1 MNKKTDFSPK
11 KLKQLKQILD
21 RSLTRLDKPV
31 LARLQV
37 ARTRAVANHAHRRV
51 APALSWAGNITWESV
66 TTHYKPHLLAATVLL
81 AAVLFSTMSYW
92 PQPAETDNTQVDI
105 SILTDD
111 LPMHVYLD

>member
-1 MNKKTDFSPK
+1 MNNKTDFSPK
-11 KLKQLKQILD
+11 KLKHVLN

-37 ARTRAVANHAHRRV
+37 ARKLALAHQAHHRV
-51 APALSWAGNITWESV
+51 APAFSWAGNISWESV
-66 TTHYKPHLLAATVLL
+66 TTQYKPHLLAATVLL

-92 PQPAETDNTQVDI
+92 HQPAETDNTQVDI